1 VRSQAP
7 LGKDRPLTRKQTSP
21 AGEVLFAISFL
32 AGGKGKERRMT
43 EGHDDSGVL
52 ADDHPHVQLYRDVTP
67 IWHDGE
73 SPDEDLDWRYS
84 CGFSTGF
91 VRGIVMAVMKPE
103 WAVGWYRRVRQ
114 YYLTHNH
121 PPEDLQSWE
130 RCAEETARAIPV
142 EMHD

>member
-1 VRSQAP
+1 M
-7 LGKDRPLTRKQTSP
+7 K
-21 AGEVLFAISFL
+21 
-32 AGGKGKERRMT
+32 

-52 ADDHPHVQLYRDVTP
+52 PNDHPHIQLYRDVTP
-67 IWHDGE
+67 IWHDGK

-103 WAVGWYRRVRQ
+103 WAVGWNQRVRR

-121 PPEDLQSWE
+121 PPEDLESWQ
-130 RCAEETARAIPV
+130 RYVEETVLAIPIHRLSPEPRPADSQASTASNEPLQGFPPSAAPMGV
-142 EMHD
+142 EETV